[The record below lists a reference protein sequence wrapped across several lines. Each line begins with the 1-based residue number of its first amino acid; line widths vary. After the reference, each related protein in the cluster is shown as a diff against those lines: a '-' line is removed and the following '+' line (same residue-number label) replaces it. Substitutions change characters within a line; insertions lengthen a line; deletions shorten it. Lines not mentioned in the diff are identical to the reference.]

1 MNLRDQLVQIL
12 SELSLTAQESS
23 LILGALILLFTSLI
37 SANEVLLKS
46 IFILSLSIASYYSL
60 QVSSF
65 GFILSNS
72 LLISHLNSKFS
83 LLLIGSTAF
92 LVLFRRKKQVTEFY
106 FLTLSLLVGGLFMTK
121 ANSLLVVYLA
131 VELVSYASYTLS
143 GFSFTKKGNEAAI
156 KYLLFGAVTSAIL
169 LVGLGL
175 IYGATGSLY
184 LSSLNASL
192 FNSALSQTGL
202 LFVIFGIFFKASIFP
217 FHIWTP
223 AVYQSAPVDAVVVF
237 SIVPKLSGLILLHNL
252 LSQIRF
258 SASHWI
264 VEMIMLMG
272 IITVIVGTLGALRQ
286 TNARRMIAFGSIG
299 HTGFLLA
306 FAIGNQL
313 SVDAFWFYALI
324 YAIMNIAVFYVIHCF
339 ETNSIEQNSQ
349 YALINNQTLVL
360 VSFTFIL
367 VSLVGIP
374 PLSGFTAKFFLFSYL
389 WDWYQSSQSN
399 WILAYLLI
407 TVFATVAALFYY
419 LRIPYFYFFHSS
431 TEKEKAK
438 SIKIALSAKIVTI
451 LLAFILLLLFFVP
464 QLVV

>member
-1 MNLRDQLVQIL
+1 MRDQLVQIL

-37 SANEVLLKS
+37 SANEVLLKC
-46 IFILSLSIASYYSL
+46 IFIFFLSIASYYSL

-72 LLISHLNSKFS
+72 LLISHLNDKFS
-83 LLLIGSTAF
+83 LLLIGSTA
-92 LVLFRRKKQVTEFY
+92 LVVLFRRKKQVTEFY

-131 VELVSYASYTLS
+131 VELVSYSSYTLS

-175 IYGATGSLY
+175 VYGATGSLY
-184 LSSLNASL
+184 LSSLNAFL
-192 FNSALSQTGL
+192 FNSALLQTGL

-223 AVYQSAPVDAVVVF
+223 AVYQSAPVDAVAIF

-258 SASHWI
+258 STSHWV
-264 VEMIMLMG
+264 VEMVMLMG
-272 IITVIVGTLGALRQ
+272 MITVIAGTLGALRQ

-299 HTGFLLA
+299 HTGFLFV

-313 SVDAFWFYALI
+313 SMDAFWFYALV
-324 YAIMNIAVFYVIHCF
+324 YAIMNIAVFYIIHCF
-339 ETNSIEQNSQ
+339 ETHSIEQNNQ
-349 YALINNQTLVL
+349 YALINNQTLML
-360 VSFTFIL
+360 VSFTFVLI
-367 VSLVGIP
+367 SLVGIP

-389 WDWYQSSQSN
+389 WNWYQSSQSN

-431 TEKEKAK
+431 MEKREAK
-438 SIKIALSAKIVTI
+438 SIKITLSVKIVTI
-451 LLAFILLLLFFVP
+451 LLTFILLLLFFVP
-464 QLVV
+464 QLVI